1 MPYDLGVK
9 RSLDEIDARR
19 LLTGGPITLVTSGY
33 RGRHNIMPV
42 AYAMTASI
50 VPPLI
55 AIAVSPSRYSY
66 DIIHKTEEFAL
77 NIPSRALL
85 HHVQYLGSISGV
97 DFDKIELT
105 KLPTTQAR
113 RIDTVLLEGCVG
125 WIECG
130 LKEEYEVGDHRLLIG
145 QVVAA
150 SADDDAFNE
159 RWLLQDEDAKPLH
172 YLGANFYSTLS
183 GVLEA
188 RIPQRAEDYDRKLQ
202 EAVDETLELTRD
214 AEEQREEAAG
224 EQEEFRRR
232 EGFDRPLQ

>member
-1 MPYDLGVK
+1 MTGNSHSKTSRPALCDDNGIGRQFTEVRRQRTGDREQRSDVRCESSPIAGFCPLTSAFCSLYDSGVR
-9 RSLDEIDARR
+9 RSLEEIDARR
-19 LLTGGPITLVTSGY
+19 LLTGGPITLVTCGY

-77 NIPSRALL
+77 NIPSPALL

-130 LKEEYEVGDHRLLIG
+130 LEEEYEVGDHRLLIG
-145 QVVAA
+145 RVVAA
-150 SADDDAFNE
+150 AADDEAFNE
-159 RWLLQDEDAKPLH
+159 RWLLQ
-172 YLGANFYSTLS
+172 
-183 GVLEA
+183 
-188 RIPQRAEDYDRKLQ
+188 
-202 EAVDETLELTRD
+202 
-214 AEEQREEAAG
+214 
-224 EQEEFRRR
+224 
-232 EGFDRPLQ
+232 